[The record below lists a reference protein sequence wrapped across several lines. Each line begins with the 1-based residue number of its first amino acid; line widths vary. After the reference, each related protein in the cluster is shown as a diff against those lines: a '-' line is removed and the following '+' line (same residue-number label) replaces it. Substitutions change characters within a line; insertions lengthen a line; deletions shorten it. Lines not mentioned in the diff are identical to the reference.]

1 MMKIKANY
9 LNDINLLNKIVE
21 VVKPQTEDLFLE
33 IGPGDGALTEK
44 ILPNVQSM
52 TSVEID
58 PLLVQ
63 SLSNNSQLKDLS
75 IIQDDIL
82 NIDIENLSMRKPV
95 RILGNIPYNITSS
108 IIFWLIEQL
117 DFWSDAYIMMQR
129 EVAERLIADVGTK
142 QYGRISVVTS
152 VFLKKKICLNIPPEV
167 FYPKPKVRSSLVKF
181 SKRTKSIVGD
191 DEFVKFNN
199 LVRTAFSM
207 RRKMI
212 KNTLAGYDFS
222 SEVKNSIDFTRR
234 PETISPKEFAFL
246 TKSIL

>member
-1 MMKIKANY
+1 M
-9 LNDINLLNKIVE
+9 
-21 VVKPQTEDLFLE
+21 KPQAEDYFLE

-44 ILPNVQSM
+44 ILPNVHSM
-52 TSVEID
+52 TSIEID
-58 PLLVQ
+58 PLLVK

-82 NIDIENLSMRKPV
+82 NINIEDLSMRKPV

-117 DFWSDAYIMMQR
+117 DFWIDAYIMMQK

-152 VFLKKKICLNIPPEV
+152 VYLKKKICLNITPEV

-181 SKRTKSIVGD
+181 TKRTKSIVRD

-234 PETISPKEFAFL
+234 PETISPEEFALL